1 MKVQEYADKAGF
13 APKRRLIPM
22 GRTEK
27 RKGTYY
33 TPFYMPKRS
42 PAQVRRLRLMRRCVL
57 AGLSIVLLGA
67 AMLMWRAGRSEKKG
81 VMEVSAA
88 MQPLL
93 EVQTYPRIVDEY
105 HPIDGSY
112 EPDNLVS
119 LNTLPGGDCVRLRA
133 DAAEQ
138 FLLMVRDMTGNG
150 MAILPV
156 RGYLTY
162 AEHNALLKSFTD
174 KYIAEGYSEDEA
186 WEMARERVS
195 VPGESEVQL
204 GTLIEVATDPNA
216 MEQFASTDQ
225 YRWLCDNAYRY
236 GYVIRR
242 GSRPWQLRYVGQE
255 TACTMRRTGLSL
267 DDYVAAVKA
276 DNPSAVEEEK

>member
-1 MKVQEYADKAGF
+1 MD
-13 APKRRLIPM
+13 
-22 GRTEK
+22 RTER

-33 TPFYMPKRS
+33 TPFYMPKHS
-42 PAQVRRLRLMRRCVL
+42 PSQLSRMRMMRRCVL
-57 AGLSIVLLGA
+57 AGLSVVILGA
-67 AMLMWRAGRSEKKG
+67 AMLLWRAERSDKHT

-88 MQPLL
+88 MQPIL
-93 EVQTYPRIVDEY
+93 EVKTYPRIVDEY
-105 HPIDGSY
+105 HPMDVGY
-112 EPDNLVS
+112 EPENLVT

-156 RGYLTY
+156 SGYLTY
-162 AEHNALLKSFTD
+162 AEHQALLNACTD
-174 KYIAEGYSEDEA
+174 KYIAEGHDEYEA
-186 WEMARERVS
+186 SQMARERYAL
-195 VPGESEVQL
+195 PGESEVQL
-204 GTLIEVATDPNA
+204 GTLIDVATDPNA

-242 GSRPWQLRYVGQE
+242 SSRPWELRYVGQE
-255 TACTMRRTGLSL
+255 TACAMRRTGLSL

-276 DNPSAVEEEK
+276 DNPSAVEEAY